1 MLSSKLKLDPATVRE
16 DIESYLIDE
25 DLIVI
30 DGERS
35 ITNKGLN
42 VLTSIIAQ
50 ETVIAAEETK
60 PPQVQ
65 IAPIVSEI
73 DNIATE

>member
-1 MLSSKLKLDPATVRE
+1 MLASKLKLDPATVRE

-42 VLTSIIAQ
+42 ILTAIVAQ
-50 ETVIAAEETK
+50 ETFIAAKEPEA
-60 PPQVQ
+60 QVVT
-65 IAPIVSEI
+65 APIVAET